1 MTSVETTQRFQRILR
16 SLRPQAVYRASFL
29 LKKVKLTPLFS
40 QHNALAA
47 PAKNLFT
54 YSTCRSQVSR
64 HSAFYYRP
72 TRFDDFYFKQVFL
85 RCFGT

>member
-1 MTSVETTQRFQRILR
+1 MTSVETPQRFRRILG
-16 SLRPQAVYRASFL
+16 SLRRQAVYRALFL

-47 PAKNLFT
+47 PAKNSFT

-64 HSAFYYRP
+64 HFVYYYRP
-72 TRFDDFYFKQVFL
+72 TRFDDFHFK
-85 RCFGT
+85 